1 MVFTMI
7 FFFFFV
13 KDMEEAIY
21 IKKEEFHA
29 NI

>member
-7 FFFFFV
+7 FFFFV